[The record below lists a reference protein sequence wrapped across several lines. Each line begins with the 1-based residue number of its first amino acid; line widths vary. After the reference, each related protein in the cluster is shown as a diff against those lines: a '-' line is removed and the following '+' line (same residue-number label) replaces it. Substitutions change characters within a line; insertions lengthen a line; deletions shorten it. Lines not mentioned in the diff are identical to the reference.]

1 MTPTKFKA
9 AVLLVSFSHAS
20 KSHDSPKKEPGPQP
34 TYAIEELPVP
44 DLGPLEVLVKLSATG
59 VCGTDLALAS
69 GVLGPTCP
77 ILGHEGVGRIAK
89 VGSALMSEEAIQVG
103 DRVGVSWVRD
113 VCGRCTACLAD
124 GGEARCLD
132 QIHSGRKVNGTF
144 GQYTVVP
151 ARYLIPLPDGPTDE
165 QLAPILC
172 AGVTAYKALKV
183 CGATPGQWIGIWG
196 SGGAVGSM
204 ALQYARAMGYRTV
217 AIDAGDEK
225 GALSK
230 ATGADVYID
239 VLHTKDVPGAVAS
252 LTRGHGVSAALA
264 IAGKATAYEDALKS
278 VAPFGTLV
286 CVGIPPPSELVSFHP
301 LLLIDKG
308 IRVIGSMVGTRG
320 DMREAVEFVV
330 SGRVTPDVQVI
341 EFDQITN
348 ILDPKVANNV
358 GLPRKSLC
366 REG

>member
-1 MTPTKFKA
+1 MTPTTFKA
-9 AVLLVSFSHAS
+9 AVLLGPGSQ
-20 KSHDSPKKEPGPQP
+20 PK
-34 TYAIEELPVP
+34 YAIEELPVP
-44 DLGPLEVLVKLSATG
+44 DVGPLDVLVKLSATG
-59 VCGTDLALAS
+59 ICGTDLALAS

-89 VGSALMSEEAIQVG
+89 VGSALTSGKVIRVG

-124 GGEARCLD
+124 GGEARCLE
-132 QIHSGRKVNGTF
+132 QIHSGRKVNGTY

-151 ARYLIPLPDGPTDE
+151 SRYLIPLPEGPTDE

-172 AGVTAYKALKV
+172 AGVTAYKSLKV
-183 CGATPGQWIGIWG
+183 CGATPGQWIGISG
-196 SGGAVGSM
+196 SGGAVGTM

-230 ATGADVYID
+230 ANGADAYVD
-239 VLHTKDVPGAVAS
+239 VLQTKDVPGAVAS
-252 LTRGHGVSAALA
+252 FTKGQGVNAALV
-264 IAGKATAYEDALKS
+264 IVGKGSAYEDALHS
-278 VAPFGTLV
+278 VAPFGSLV
-286 CVGIPPPSELVSFHP
+286 CVGIPPPTELVSFHP

-320 DMREAVEFVV
+320 DMHEAVEFVV
-330 SGRVTPDVQVI
+330 SGRVVPDVQVV
-341 EFDQITN
+341 EFDQITE
-348 ILDPKVANNV
+348 ILDPTVASNGSKYV
-358 GLPRKSLC
+358 VRIP
-366 REG
+366 